1 MRPLSKTRGKKPS
14 KPPAPRRQY
23 DSPLRRQQTA
33 ETRERILAAGA
44 AIAHKLPAWDWR
56 EMTFKAV
63 GRRAGISERTVHRYF
78 ATERALRD
86 AILQRLVQESGMPLD
101 ELDLGDFAGLAA
113 HLYRYLSSFAAGPQP
128 ALDPGLAALD
138 EQRRRMLLAAVARS
152 SRGWSESEQEMA
164 AAMLDLFWTPTFF
177 ERLGSAWQLDQKRA
191 TRALTWVIGLV
202 EKAIAAGQRP
212 GPSQ

>member
-1 MRPLSKTRGKKPS
+1 MKLPDKSRKKTAKPA
-14 KPPAPRRQY
+14 APRRQY

-86 AILQRLVQESGMPLD
+86 AIQQRLAQECGMPMDKL
-101 ELDLGDFAGLAA
+101 ELSEFAGLTA
-113 HLYRYLSSFAAGPQP
+113 HLYRYLSAFPSGQKP

-138 EQRRRMLLAAVARS
+138 VQRRRMLLAAVARA
-152 SRGWSESEQEMA
+152 SRGWTESEQEMV
-164 AAMLDLFWTPTFF
+164 AAMLDLFWTPTYF
-177 ERLGSAWQLDQKRA
+177 ERLGSAWQLDQERA
-191 TRALTWVIGLV
+191 TRALSWVINLV
-202 EKAIAAGQRP
+202 EKAIQTGQKP
-212 GPSQ
+212 GSIP